1 MNSFDKTDLRI
12 LNALQQNGRLSNVEL
27 AERVALSPS
36 PCLRR
41 LKQLEDS
48 GVIERYSAQLS
59 PNKIGLGLQAYIRVT
74 LAKNKEIR
82 SAFELA
88 VRDWEEVLSC
98 FAMTGETDYILHAF
112 FVDMDDFS
120 HFILDTLLSRTG
132 VLDAKSSF
140 VLKEIKHTTSLP
152 LKHILDN

>member
-1 MNSFDKTDLRI
+1 MESFDKTDLRI

-41 LKQLEDS
+41 LKQLEDA
-48 GVIERYSAQLS
+48 GVIERYAALLS
-59 PNKIGLGLQAYIRVT
+59 PPSIGLGLQAFIRVT

-82 SAFELA
+82 AAFELA
-88 VRDWEEVLSC
+88 VQDWEEVVSC
-98 FAMTGETDYILHAF
+98 LALTGETDYMLHAF
-112 FVDMDDFS
+112 FVDMEDFS
-120 HFILDTLLSRTG
+120 HFILETLLSRTG

-140 VLKEIKHTTSLP
+140 VMKEIKHTTLLP
-152 LKHILDN
+152 LKHILDH

>member
-82 SAFELA
+82 AAFELA

>member
-1 MNSFDKTDLRI
+1 MNTFDKTDLRI

-48 GVIERYSAQLS
+48 GVIERYSALLS

-74 LAKNKEIR
+74 LAKNK
-82 SAFELA
+82 
-88 VRDWEEVLSC
+88 
-98 FAMTGETDYILHAF
+98 
-112 FVDMDDFS
+112 
-120 HFILDTLLSRTG
+120 
-132 VLDAKSSF
+132 
-140 VLKEIKHTTSLP
+140 
-152 LKHILDN
+152 